1 MRHLLLYA
9 VLLPLSAQ
17 KPGDLLVATAANRDP
32 GFAGTVLLLIH
43 CDSQSATALVLNRP
57 LAGSARSQISGWT
70 GAELPVYAGGPVA
83 AGLNGLVPRG
93 GCRQPAAGV
102 CLENRR
108 EALEKLLPGS
118 GARLYIGYTGWT
130 RPQLDAEIRRG
141 LWQVRRATPET
152 VFTPAPKPK
161 PPAVR

>member
-93 GCRQPAAGV
+93 DPSRPVAGPSGHAGDSVHSGAEAEAAGRP
-102 CLENRR
+102 L
-108 EALEKLLPGS
+108 KLVSNSTACVP
-118 GARLYIGYTGWT
+118 GARRTGAS
-130 RPQLDAEIRRG
+130 RPSSSAMARERLR
-141 LWQVRRATPET
+141 
-152 VFTPAPKPK
+152 
-161 PPAVR
+161 